1 MPRHDSGVNELLEG
15 HGGIKKRFSSSPS
28 STSYMSKNYRF
39 KRTVLVGKRKGS
51 TTPVPLWRMNARS
64 PCSAASFSETSLHQ
78 PSKGG
83 AKESQISVSARKLAN
98 ALWELN
104 HTPSPEI
111 IRDRHERKL
120 PMDIMRKDRTSGSFG
135 AGSLS
140 YHLSN
145 RLHSPISELCNRPRS
160 SSHRKM
166 LPPVHQKF
174 HCKEHNHVISD
185 LLSKVDLMEVT
196 ALISA
201 FSYREK
207 SVAIG
212 CFCLVLLI
220 VSTTIFLSEACFQG
234 LVPRSSHGGRKNYLK
249 ELQNGLVTSK
259 ELLKILVHF
268 CGIGKQQ
275 PSAVSLATA
284 LYCQL
289 DRALVQV
296 NQVIQEKRSDHTGIR
311 YIMKQLVEE
320 KEAWQNKKREGTKAS
335 LRSMIEE
342 LETERKLR
350 RRAERISKKLEVEL
364 SQLKNSLVDAGK
376 ELENERRTRE
386 IIEQVCSEMIRGI
399 GEDKAEVEELKRES
413 AKVREELE
421 KEREMLQ
428 LADEWREERVQ
439 MKLSE
444 AKCQFEEKNAA
455 VDQLRHELE
464 AFLAAKRTEVVST
477 QQSVADGQD
486 SDRQMQVVHPSRSSK
501 LTNLTV
507 DGRDTSG
514 EKDQEENDGTDSEDS
529 DLHSIELNINNGYSW
544 SHASGAT
551 EDERKVAL
559 AKEHVSCGE
568 FSSDRDM
575 TNGNFARNFQHMDD
589 NLDGGRPVGDSSLI
603 DEAQMLDQIG
613 DRYISAEE
621 LRDQTSAGSRIF
633 LPHGLLNSTR
643 QCIRQAASH
652 SIGDQACVGS
662 KVAEVVKA
670 IRESESKASLV
681 RKNKIRSQL
690 QMATIQ

>member
-15 HGGIKKRFSSSPS
+15 HGGIQKRFSSSPS

-64 PCSAASFSETSLHQ
+64 PCLAASFSETSLHQ

-185 LLSKVDLMEVT
+185 LLSKVDLME
-196 ALISA
+196 
-201 FSYREK
+201 
-207 SVAIG
+207 
-212 CFCLVLLI
+212 
-220 VSTTIFLSEACFQG
+220 SEACFQG

-296 NQVIQEKRSDHTGIR
+296 NQLIQEKRSDHTGIR

-320 KEAWQNKKREGTKAS
+320 KEAWQNKKREGTKVS

-376 ELENERRTRE
+376 ELESERRTRE

-529 DLHSIELNINNGYSW
+529 DLHSIELNINNGYNW

-575 TNGNFARNFQHMDD
+575 TKGNFARNFQHMDD
-589 NLDGGRPVGDSSLI
+589 DLDGGRPVGDSSLI

-643 QCIRQAASH
+643 QCIRQQASH
-652 SIGDQACVGS
+652 SIGGQACVGS

>member
-15 HGGIKKRFSSSPS
+15 HGGIQKRFSSSPS

-39 KRTVLVGKRKGS
+39 KRTVLVGKRRGS

-145 RLHSPISELCNRPRS
+145 RLHSPISELCNRHRS
-160 SSHRKM
+160 SSHRRM

-174 HCKEHNHVISD
+174 HRKEHNHVISD
-185 LLSKVDLMEVT
+185 LLSKVALME
-196 ALISA
+196 
-201 FSYREK
+201 
-207 SVAIG
+207 
-212 CFCLVLLI
+212 
-220 VSTTIFLSEACFQG
+220 SEACFQG
-234 LVPRSSHGGRKNYLK
+234 LVPRSSLGGRKNYLK

-296 NQVIQEKRSDHTGIR
+296 NQLIQEKRSDHTGIR

-320 KEAWQNKKREGTKAS
+320 KEAWQNKKREGTKVS

-501 LTNLTV
+501 FTNLTV

-575 TNGNFARNFQHMDD
+575 TKGNFARNFQHMDD

-643 QCIRQAASH
+643 QCIRQQASH
-652 SIGDQACVGS
+652 SIGGQACVGS